1 MSKQIVTVTI
11 LAVLLLT
18 PECLSK
24 TVTLA
29 VDWDQAMSIWEHG
42 DFRQSVKVRLRSS
55 RQLRGTLAG
64 ITDSGARIQKRRSET
79 VIPRDQIRAIRLVP
93 RRSNIWN
100 MRILAIAGGIPA
112 GYLATFGTF
121 ALCCG
126 GDADTAPLI
135 MLGFGAWGATQYL
148 LYRLGAKADRGA
160 LVLLLPPA
168 SSAKGNSDPDLPS
181 PSQEEV
187 P

>member
-1 MSKQIVTVTI
+1 MSKQTLTVTI

-24 TVTLA
+24 TITLA
-29 VDWDQAMSIWEHG
+29 VDWDQAKSIWEHG
-42 DFRQSVKVRLRSS
+42 DFRPSVRVRLRSS
-55 RQLRGTLAG
+55 TQLRGNLAR
-64 ITDSGARIQKRRSET
+64 ITDSGLRIQKRRSET
-79 VIPRDQIRAIRLVP
+79 VIPHDQIRAIRLVP

-100 MRILAIAGGIPA
+100 MRVLAIAGGIPA

-126 GDADTAPLI
+126 GDADTPPMI
-135 MLGFGAWGATQYL
+135 MLGFAAWGATQYL

-160 LVLLLPPA
+160 LVLRLPQS
-168 SSAKGNSDPDLPS
+168 SSAEASSDPDTPS
-181 PSQEEV
+181 LSHEEGS
-187 P
+187 